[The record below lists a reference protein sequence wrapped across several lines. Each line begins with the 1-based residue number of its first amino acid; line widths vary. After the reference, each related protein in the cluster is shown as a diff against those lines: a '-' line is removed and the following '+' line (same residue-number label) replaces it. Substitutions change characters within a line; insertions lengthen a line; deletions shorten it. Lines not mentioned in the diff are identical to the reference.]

1 MLRLTKERIKQVT
14 GDEVIYF
21 RGARYFRA
29 NAVSNVT
36 WSKTNKQYRATVTGK
51 NPYRVVI
58 SMENDRDF
66 SCTCNC
72 PDYIKRNKVCKHI
85 VAALLFIA
93 DYQERSVKSSCGK
106 EEKRAYQIVEY
117 FNRQDFN
124 PVYGESFEL
133 KPCITL
139 PAIFKGN
146 TGKAFISLQAG
157 SRRLYKVQNI
167 KKFLNDYYTGENIVL
182 GKEFKFIH
190 GESIFD
196 KKSRPLMEYFI
207 EILEIQE
214 ALGKSY
220 YNNLFLKS
228 ELVFTKQMLM
238 KLLSMMEKLS
248 CQLVLNEKIYDDV
261 KIKRENPP
269 VGFLVRAEEEGIFFD
284 YREHKPVIPLCDDG
298 SILLYE
304 NTIYLP
310 KASFLKN
317 FLPFYSSLG
326 KDKEPLIFK
335 GEDKQRFLDIVLP
348 KLYDTMEL
356 TIPESM
362 RENYIV
368 EALASAIYLDREK
381 NTISARVEF
390 TYGNYKINPLCP
402 MVPDGIILVRKKDE
416 EARLL
421 ERLEEF
427 HFLPYKESYILKE
440 DEEIYDFLKQGAKE
454 LSEFAEV
461 YYSDTFKSFSIQST
475 GKLNSSV
482 RMSEDSELL
491 EMSLSYDAVPREEL
505 REVFHALQLKKKY
518 HRLKNGSFIDL
529 TGEEADMGLKALKE
543 LDLSLKKQKDD
554 IFHLPKYAAFY
565 LDSLFSGMEYGSY
578 ERDEKMKA
586 LLEEVSN
593 PAGREFALP
602 EGIHAD
608 LRHYQVTGFQWL
620 STLAEHGLGGVL
632 ADDMGLGKTLQSIVY
647 MKSRPGKL
655 HFVVCPTSLVY
666 NWEEE
671 FHTFAPEL
679 KVQVVSGAPEER
691 QRLIEASVD
700 KDVVITSYPLLRRDY
715 EHYQKLSI
723 DSMFIDEAQF
733 IKNSISQS
741 ARSVKQI
748 KAEHRFALTG
758 TPIENSLSELWSIF
772 DYIMPGYLLTYHKFA
787 EKYEKPI
794 VREESKEDLERL
806 TARIKPFILR
816 RMKKDVLTELPD
828 KIETRMVT
836 EMTEEQQMIYLS
848 YMNNV
853 REELDQKNQIQIL
866 SALTRL
872 RQICCHPAT
881 FVENYT
887 GESGKLELLMEQ
899 LPGILENGH
908 RVLIFSQF
916 TTMLSIIGERLT
928 AEGISYFYLEGATK
942 PDDRIDMVNRFNGG
956 EKEVFLISLKAGGT
970 GINLT
975 GADTVIHYDPWWNP
989 AVEDQ
994 ATDRVYRIG
1003 QTSTVHVI
1011 KLITKDTIEEK
1022 IYKLQEK
1029 KKQLSDAVIEAREV
1043 FINKLTKEE
1052 IEELFS

>member
-1 MLRLTKERIKQVT
+1 MLRLTKERIKQET
-14 GDEVIYF
+14 NDEVIYY

-36 WSKTNKQYRATVTGK
+36 WSKANKQYRATVTGK

-58 SMENDRDF
+58 QLKNDRDF
-66 SCTCNC
+66 FCTCNC
-72 PDYIKRNKVCKHI
+72 PDYIKKNHICKHI

-93 DYQERSVKSSCGK
+93 DYQERSAKENCGT

-117 FNRQDFN
+117 FNRQDFS
-124 PVYGESFEL
+124 PVYGESFSL

-146 TGKAFISLQAG
+146 TGKAFLSLQAG
-157 SRRLYKVQNI
+157 SKRLYKVQNI

-182 GKEFKFIH
+182 GKEFKYIH
-190 GESIFD
+190 GESTFD
-196 KKSRPLMEYFI
+196 KKSRPVMDYLI

-228 ELVFTKQMLM
+228 ELVFTRQMLY
-238 KLLSMMEKLS
+238 KLLNIMGKLS
-248 CQLVLNEKIYDDV
+248 CQLVLSEKTYDSV
-261 KIKRENPP
+261 LIQKGNPP
-269 VGFLVRAEEEGIFFD
+269 IGFLVRTEEEGILFD
-284 YREHKPVIPLCDDG
+284 YLEDKPVIPLSDDG
-298 SILLYE
+298 RMLLYE
-304 NTIYLP
+304 NIIYLP
-310 KASFLKN
+310 DKAFLKN

-326 KDKEPLIFK
+326 KNREPLIFK
-335 GEDKQRFLDIVLP
+335 GEDKQRFLDVVLP
-348 KLYDTMEL
+348 KVYDTMEL
-356 TIPESM
+356 TIPDSM

-368 EALASAIYLDREK
+368 ENLESAVFLDRDK
-381 NTISARVEF
+381 NSVQARVEF
-390 TYGNYKINPLCP
+390 SYGSYKINPLHP
-402 MVPDGIILVRKKDE
+402 VVPDGIILVRQK
-416 EARLL
+416 EAEGKLL
-421 ERLEEF
+421 GWLEER

-440 DEEIYDFLKQGAKE
+440 DEDIYDFLAQGAKE
-454 LSEFAEV
+454 LSEICAV
-461 YYSDTFKSFSIQST
+461 YYSDSFKALSIQST
-475 GKLNSSV
+475 GRLNSSV
-482 RMSEDSELL
+482 RLAENSELL
-491 EMSLSYDAVPREEL
+491 EMSLSYEAVPKEEL
-505 REVFHALQLKKKY
+505 RDLFHSLHLKKKY

-529 TGEEADMGLKALKE
+529 TGEEADIGLKALKE
-543 LDLSLKKQKDD
+543 LDISLKGQKGDT
-554 IFHLPKYAAFY
+554 FELPKYAAFY
-565 LDSLFSGMEYGSY
+565 LDSLFHNAEYGSY
-578 ERDEKMKA
+578 EKDTRVDA
-586 LLEEVSN
+586 LLQAVEHPEERQY
-593 PAGREFALP
+593 PIP
-602 EGIHAD
+602 EDINAS
-608 LRHYQVTGFQWL
+608 LRHYQITGYQWL
-620 STLAEHGLGGVL
+620 STLAEYNLGGIL
-632 ADDMGLGKTLQSIVY
+632 ADDMGLGKTLESIVY
-647 MKSRPGKL
+647 MRSRKGKQ
-655 HFVVCPTSLVY
+655 HFVVCPTSLLY

-671 FHTFAPEL
+671 FHTFAPDM
-679 KVQVVSGAPEER
+679 KVQIVNGAPEER
-691 QRLIEASVD
+691 KRLIETAEGVD
-700 KDVVITSYPLLRRDY
+700 VLITSYPLLRRDY
-715 EHYQKLSI
+715 EYYQKLTI

-733 IKNSISQS
+733 IKNSISQN
-741 ARSVKQI
+741 ARSVKRI
-748 KAEHRFALTG
+748 KAAHRFALTG

-772 DYIMPGYLLTYHKFA
+772 DYIMPGYLLTYHKFT
-787 EKYEKPI
+787 ERYEKPI
-794 VREESKEDLERL
+794 IREESKEDYKRL
-806 TARIKPFILR
+806 ASRIKPFILR

-828 KIETRMVT
+828 KLETRMVT
-836 EMTEEQQMIYLS
+836 EMAEEQRMIYLS

-853 REELDQKNQIQIL
+853 REELDQQNQIQIL

-872 RQICCHPAT
+872 RQICCHPST
-881 FVENYT
+881 FIENYD

-916 TTMLSIIGERLT
+916 TTMLSIIGERLKK
-928 AEGISYFYLEGATK
+928 EGISYFYLEGATK

-989 AVEDQ
+989 AVEEQ

-1003 QTSTVHVI
+1003 QTSAVHVI

-1029 KKQLSDAVIEAREV
+1029 KKKLSEAVIEAREV

>member
-1 MLRLTKERIKQVT
+1 MLRLTKERIRQIT
-14 GDEVIYF
+14 GDEVIYY

-36 WSKTNKQYRATVTGK
+36 WSKTNKQYRATVTGQ

-58 SMENDRDF
+58 QVKNEKDF

-93 DYQERSVKSSCGK
+93 DYQERSEKESCGT
-106 EEKRAYQIVEY
+106 EEKRAFQIVEY
-117 FNRQDFN
+117 FNKQDFT

-146 TGKAFISLQAG
+146 TGKAFLSLQAG

-167 KKFLNDYYTGENIVL
+167 KKFLCDYYSGENIAL

-190 GESIFD
+190 GESSFD
-196 KKSRPLMEYFI
+196 KKSRPVMDYLI

-228 ELVFTKQMLM
+228 EMIFTKKMLY
-238 KLLSMMEKLS
+238 KLLELMEKVP
-248 CQLVLNEKIYDDV
+248 CQLVLNEKASDNV
-261 KIKRENPP
+261 RVEKKNPP
-269 VGFLVRAEEEGIFFD
+269 IGFLVRTNEEGILFD
-284 YREHKPVIPLCDDG
+284 YRENKPVIPLADDG
-298 SILLYE
+298 SMLLYE
-304 NTIYLP
+304 NVIYLP
-310 KASFLKN
+310 QRTFLKN

-326 KDKEPLIFK
+326 GSREPLVFK

-356 TIPESM
+356 TIPDSM

-368 EALASAIYLDREK
+368 ENLEAFVYLDRQK
-381 NTISARVEF
+381 NAVNARVEF
-390 TYGNYKINPLCP
+390 SYGSFQINPLRP
-402 MVPDGIILVRKKDE
+402 KVPDGIILVRKKAEEQKLLEWLE
-416 EARLL
+416 EA
-421 ERLEEF
+421 
-427 HFLPYKESYILKE
+427 HFLPYKDSYVLKE
-440 DEEIYDFLKQGAKE
+440 DEAVYDFLSQGVGK
-454 LSEFAEV
+454 LSELCTV
-461 YYSDTFKSFSIQST
+461 YYSDSFKTLSIQST
-475 GKLNSSV
+475 GRLKSSV
-482 RMSEDSELL
+482 RLSEHSDFLELN
-491 EMSLSYDAVPREEL
+491 LSYEAVPRDEL
-505 REVFHALQLKKKY
+505 KEVFHSLKLKKKY
-518 HRLKNGSFIDL
+518 HRLKDGSFLDL
-529 TGEEADMGLKALKE
+529 TKEEAGAALHTLQE
-543 LDLSLKKQKDD
+543 LDINLKSRKED
-554 IFHLPKYAAFY
+554 IFELPKYTAFY
-565 LDSLFSGMEYGSY
+565 LDKLLENMDSVVYN
-578 ERDEKMKA
+578 RDEKLNA
-586 LLEEVSN
+586 LLTEIEN
-593 PAGREFALP
+593 PETKEYPIP
-602 EGIHAD
+602 EGIHAN
-608 LRHYQVTGFQWL
+608 LRHYQVTGYQWL
-620 STLAEHGLGGVL
+620 SMLAYHGLGGIL
-632 ADDMGLGKTLQSIVY
+632 ADDMGLGKTLESIVY

-655 HFVVCPTSLVY
+655 HFVVCPTSLIY

-671 FHTFAPEL
+671 IHTFAPDMR
-679 KVQVVSGAPEER
+679 VCVVSGTPEER
-691 QRLIEASVD
+691 KELIETA
-700 KDVVITSYPLLRRDY
+700 KDMDVLVTSYPLLRRDCEY
-715 EHYQKLSI
+715 YQKLSI

-741 ARSVKQI
+741 ARSVKKI
-748 KAEHRFALTG
+748 PAKHRFALTG
-758 TPIENSLSELWSIF
+758 TPVENSLSELWSIF
-772 DYIMPGYLLTYHKFA
+772 DYIMPGYLLTCHKFS

-794 VREESKEDLERL
+794 IREESKEDLERL
-806 TARIKPFILR
+806 TMHIKPFILR

-836 EMTEEQQMIYLS
+836 EMTEKQKLVYLS
-848 YMNNV
+848 YLDNV
-853 REELDQKNQIQIL
+853 RENLDSRNQIQIL

-872 RQICCHPAT
+872 RQICCHPST
-881 FVENYT
+881 FVENYN
-887 GESGKLELLMEQ
+887 GDSGKLELLMEQ

-916 TTMLSIIGERLT
+916 TTMLSIIGERLSD
-928 AEGISYFYLEGATK
+928 AGISYFYLEGATK
-942 PDDRIDMVNRFNGG
+942 SDDRLDMVGRFNKG
-956 EKEVFLISLKAGGT
+956 EREVFLISLKAGGT

-989 AVEDQ
+989 AVEEQ

-1022 IYKLQEK
+1022 INKLQEK
-1029 KKQLSDAVIEAREV
+1029 KKQLSESVIEAREV